1 MYCNTKVKRSSLTQ
15 TCKFFKCN
23 AVDSLCGSCYI
34 FISILHEKLIAR
46 KIIIR
51 YNKDQTKAKT
61 KIYQQKLEE
70 KVRIHKIQ

>member
-46 KIIIR
+46 KIIR

-61 KIYQQKLEE
+61 KIYQQKLEK
-70 KVRIHKIQ
+70 KVRIYKIH